1 MKKNIYKLNNNIY
14 LKEKKKVKEYF
25 KKIYL
30 LIKKNNKNKK
40 ISIVDVG
47 CASGDFLSF
56 LKSRIKIDE
65 SFGIDYSK
73 LLIKKG
79 KRKSDF
85 KFINKDISK
94 NFDISKKF
102 DFVTC
107 LGTLSI
113 FDDITTPLNNIFR
126 LSKKGGFIFIF
137 DIVNDHDVNVL
148 MRYQN
153 RKVNEKKWY
162 SAFNYISK
170 KDYIKKIK
178 KINPKSKIKLLPFN
192 ININIKKTNN
202 PMVAWTTKI
211 NNKTK
216 IIVGTNQIL
225 NFNIISIKNL

>member
-1 MKKNIYKLNNNIY
+1 
-14 LKEKKKVKEYF
+14 
-25 KKIYL
+25 
-30 LIKKNNKNKK
+30 
-40 ISIVDVG
+40 
-47 CASGDFLSF
+47 
-56 LKSRIKIDE
+56 
-65 SFGIDYSK
+65 
-73 LLIKKG
+73 
-79 KRKSDF
+79 
-85 KFINKDISK
+85 
-94 NFDISKKF
+94 
-102 DFVTC
+102 
-107 LGTLSI
+107 
-113 FDDITTPLNNIFR
+113 
-126 LSKKGGFIFIF
+126 
-137 DIVNDHDVNVL
+137 

-202 PMVAWTTKI
+202 PIVAWTTKI